1 MNSEAATT
9 VELYSRAY
17 QMYML
22 LQPEAPASMA
32 DLISS
37 RVTKSITLKKQA
49 SASLAATTE
58 TQCLAATTE
67 ALLNNRLEKNS
78 TILTQTQFN
87 I

>member
-1 MNSEAATT
+1 
-9 VELYSRAY
+9 
-17 QMYML
+17 MYML

-78 TILTQTQFN
+78 TILTQTQIN